1 MSEQRTSVGVW
12 KINWQSSDYRKK
24 LITGL
29 ILISFILFSLPFFF
43 QAIEQRNGIS
53 FNDYLLSWLPA
64 YDLSIYIFTVI
75 WSMTLLTF
83 SRFKQDPNIFLTFLW
98 GFILINLSRFVS
110 IGLIPLNA
118 PADLI
123 PIHDPISNHFYGP
136 KFITKDL
143 FFSGHTA
150 STFLLL
156 LCLEKKNLVF
166 YIFLLYHIN
175 TVFFLIITHEHYTID
190 ILGAYFI
197 TYSIYTFME
206 QKKLV

>member
-1 MSEQRTSVGVW
+1 MSEQIAAVGVW

-150 STFLLL
+150 AMFLMF
-156 LCLEKKNLVF
+156 LCLKKRTDKILA
-166 YIFLLYHIN
+166 LLATIIIGIA
-175 TVFFLIITHEHYTID
+175 VLIQHVHYTID
-190 ILGAYFI
+190 VIMAPFI
-197 TYSIYTFME
+197 TYFLWIGS
-206 QKKLV
+206 KKIVTS

>member
-1 MSEQRTSVGVW
+1 MSEQIAAVGVW

-24 LITGL
+24 LIIGL
-29 ILISFILFSLPFFF
+29 ILISFILLSLPFFF
-43 QAIEQRNGIS
+43 QAIEKRNGIS

-136 KFITKDL
+136 
-143 FFSGHTA
+143 
-150 STFLLL
+150 
-156 LCLEKKNLVF
+156 
-166 YIFLLYHIN
+166 
-175 TVFFLIITHEHYTID
+175 
-190 ILGAYFI
+190 
-197 TYSIYTFME
+197 
-206 QKKLV
+206 

>member
-1 MSEQRTSVGVW
+1 MSEQIAAVGVW
-12 KINWQSSDYRKK
+12 KSNWQSSDYRKK

-29 ILISFILFSLPFFF
+29 ILISFIMLSLPFFF
-43 QAIEQRNGIS
+43 QAIEKRNGIS

-150 STFLLL
+150 AMFLMF
-156 LCLEKKNLVF
+156 LCLKKRTDKILA
-166 YIFLLYHIN
+166 LLATIIIGIAVLLQHVHY
-175 TVFFLIITHEHYTID
+175 TMDVVMAPIIT
-190 ILGAYFI
+190 YFI
-197 TYSIYTFME
+197 WIGS
-206 QKKLV
+206 KKIVAS

>member
-1 MSEQRTSVGVW
+1 MSEQIAAVGVW
-12 KINWQSSDYRKK
+12 KSNWQSSDYRKK

-29 ILISFILFSLPFFF
+29 ILISFILLSLPFFF
-43 QAIEQRNGIS
+43 QAIEKRNGIS

-150 STFLLL
+150 AMFLMF
-156 LCLEKKNLVF
+156 LCLKKRTDKILALIATIIIGIAV
-166 YIFLLYHIN
+166 LLQH
-175 TVFFLIITHEHYTID
+175 VHYTMDVVMAPVIT
-190 ILGAYFI
+190 YFI
-197 TYSIYTFME
+197 WIGS
-206 QKKLV
+206 KKIVAS